1 MASPIQ
7 PTPDLEGDDADRLLA
22 DLLNVCSPEEAQR
35 RIEWAKRE
43 RARMMISPGQIEIL
57 RTIADGTSAE
67 RTIVH
72 WDRAKHL

>member
-1 MASPIQ
+1 MANPIQ
-7 PTPDLEGDDADRLLA
+7 PTPDLEGDDADRLLVE
-22 DLLNVCSPEEAQR
+22 LEQVCSPEEAQR
-35 RIEWAKRE
+35 RIEWAKHE
-43 RARMMISPGQIEIL
+43 RARMMLSPGQMEIL